1 MLSSPLLFSSPD
13 LLAPGH
19 CLMAKFESAF
29 FDLSYLDTLASG
41 KTPLHRLDPRIKV
54 LTTALFIVCVVSFD
68 KYAIAAMLPFAVFL
82 TVIMELGGVPPTY
95 LINKLLITSPFA
107 IMVGIFNPFFDQ
119 QIMLQL
125 GPIGVSGGWLSF
137 FSILLRFSLTVSA
150 TLILIATTG
159 FNSVCMALERLGIP
173 KIFAVQLLL
182 LYRYIFVLIAEGQ
195 RMYQAR
201 ALRSFQRRR
210 MDIKTFSY
218 FIGQLLLR
226 TIDRGQRIHLAMLCR
241 GFDGTIRTRQ
251 NLRCTPYDILV
262 LLICAILLIGMRR
275 YDTASLLGQFF
286 LTMLS

>member
-1 MLSSPLLFSSPD
+1 
-13 LLAPGH
+13 
-19 CLMAKFESAF
+19 MAKFESAF

-210 MDIKTFSY
+210 MDIKTILSANCSCAPLIAASASILPCSVEVLTAQSVPARTSATPRTTYSFFSS
-218 FIGQLLLR
+218 
-226 TIDRGQRIHLAMLCR
+226 A
-241 GFDGTIRTRQ
+241 
-251 NLRCTPYDILV
+251 PY
-262 LLICAILLIGMRR
+262 C
-275 YDTASLLGQFF
+275 
-286 LTMLS
+286 